1 MLGRYQKI
9 ITDIVLIYASDQ
21 HKTVDLFLQPL
32 DVLVPA
38 SSSKMSTLAKTSSSS
53 ALEYSS
59 VALLR
64 AGTDVPRIRT
74 ASSAAFVELL
84 IPTVAHGIPR
94 YGSVSTGLSSR
105 IKITYGHLH
114 NTIQ

>member
-38 SSSKMSTLAKTSSSS
+38 F
-53 ALEYSS
+53 
-59 VALLR
+59 LLQNV
-64 AGTDVPRIRT
+64 GF
-74 ASSAAFVELL
+74 SQNFFL
-84 IPTVAHGIPR
+84 
-94 YGSVSTGLSSR
+94 
-105 IKITYGHLH
+105 
-114 NTIQ
+114 